1 MHLIQVLLP
10 LYDNDG
16 ERFPRRLYSQVRDEL
31 VDRFGGLTV
40 YTRAPASGLWQES
53 EGRTTRDDI
62 VIYEVMA
69 QRLDAPWWGRYR
81 AELEGRF
88 QQQAL
93 VARAYEIQLL

>member
-10 LYDNDG
+10 LYDNGG
-16 ERFPRRLYSQVRDEL
+16 EQFPRRLYSQVRDEL

-40 YTRAPASGLWQES
+40 YTRAPASGLWQER

-69 QRLDAPWWGRYR
+69 ERLDAAWWGRYR

-88 QQQAL
+88 QQQTL